1 MYCPGCDI
9 EYEPGVVRCPACGA
23 PLIAARSAPGG
34 AADAAARDREEWVD
48 LVTVLETA
56 DASLLLVA
64 KSLLDAEDVPCF
76 AEGEGVQESLGA
88 GRIAASDL
96 PLGPGRL
103 RVHPED
109 EERARELLAGLV
121 SEGGPGAPNG

>member
-1 MYCPGCDI
+1 MYCPGCDV
-9 EYEPGVVRCPACGA
+9 EYEPGIERCPVCGA
-23 PLIAARSAPGG
+23 ELVEAAPAAPPDE
-34 AADAAARDREEWVD
+34 AEWVD
-48 LVTVLETA
+48 LVTVLKTA

-64 KSLLDAEDVPCF
+64 KSLLDAEGVPSF

-103 RVHPED
+103 RVRPED
-109 EERARELLAGLV
+109 VERARELLASLQPGPA
-121 SEGGPGAPNG
+121 EGTPGD